1 VYYIYILLSP
11 LIMTSY
17 NRIKRSVPFFKVLLR
32 SKKQHRLQILKNFPS
47 FVIDDIIEILINIV
61 RGNVK
66 LPTRYSKIFRR
77 QRKTLLDITHSNNK
91 RKRRQIIYKQKGG
104 FIASLLPIITTVIGT
119 LLGGVI

>member
-1 VYYIYILLSP
+1 
-11 LIMTSY
+11 MTPY

>member
-1 VYYIYILLSP
+1 MYYIYYSTP
-11 LIMTSY
+11 LIITSY

-47 FVIDDIIEILINIV
+47 FVMDDIIEILINIV

-66 LPTRYSKIFRR
+66 LPMRYSKIFRR

-91 RKRRQIIYKQKGG
+91 RKQRQIIYTHNCG